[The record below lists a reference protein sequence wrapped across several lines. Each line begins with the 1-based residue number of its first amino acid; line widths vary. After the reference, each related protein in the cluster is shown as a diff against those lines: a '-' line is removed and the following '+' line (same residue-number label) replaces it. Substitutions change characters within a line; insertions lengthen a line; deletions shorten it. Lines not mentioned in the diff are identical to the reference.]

1 MRIHRN
7 MDLDALAELM
17 GSVASRD
24 DARLMRDAMLR
35 DGLEHTDTLDIPNDQ
50 FCRIM
55 DAALNVEHDADA
67 AERALREAGFA
78 IGDEIIAGE
87 GEDRERGRIVGAVDA
102 TMARVAWSQGTISDC
117 PIDALESL

>member
-1 MRIHRN
+1 
-7 MDLDALAELM
+7 M
-17 GSVASRD
+17 GSVATRG
-24 DARLMRDAMLR
+24 DARLMRDALLR
-35 DGLEHTDTLDIPNDQ
+35 EGLEHTDTLDIDNEE

-55 DAALNVEHDADA
+55 DAALDVEHDLDA

-117 PIDALESL
+117 PIDLLESR